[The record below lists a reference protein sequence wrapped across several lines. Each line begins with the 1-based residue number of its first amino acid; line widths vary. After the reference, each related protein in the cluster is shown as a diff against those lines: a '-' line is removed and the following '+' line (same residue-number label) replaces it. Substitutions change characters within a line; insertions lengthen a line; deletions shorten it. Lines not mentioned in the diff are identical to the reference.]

1 MKIRKSV
8 RSYERWLRAQLK
20 GELVEKDI
28 DRKHS
33 LMAQDA
39 FPFLRATYWR
49 WAEIILDICPE
60 LSDAPVV
67 LAIGDIHIENY
78 GSWRDAEGR
87 VVWGVN
93 DFDEAADMPY
103 ALDLVRLATSA
114 VLAEVRGMGEG
125 AVCRNVLAGY
135 RAGLARPRPFVLDR
149 QHHWLREKV
158 VVPEPDR
165 KKFWTKYDP
174 AKNKT
179 RHRIPRAYRKA
190 LQTTLPSE
198 CADVTYWPRTA
209 GMGSLG
215 RPRWVGFA
223 IWQGAPVVR
232 EANAGAFARPFGAGE
247 VRLDAAP
254 LRGSGVRPLSF
265 AQSAIFGPARH
276 CGAAALA
283 ERSQDRTA
291 RAYRGSAPQGLR
303 RAPGLRKCENAG
315 RDGRRSRGDPSRHRQ
330 SPEGDRERPAQA
342 RRRVA
347 APRGRGGGRA
357 RAPRAARV
365 DEGCAQILTCADD
378 GD

>member
-1 MKIRKSV
+1 MRALRSSSTGMNETSTAPDSVASVASPEFGNRTYSTGMLSFLPSASAMSAVTPCGLPPASFTTKKTDIDGANTSATRSFPVGASSFMALSFALAAPRAAGPTIPHRSEFSRAASRFRARIIGGQRARITDIFGVAGQEIYSMKIRKSV
-8 RSYERWLRAQLK
+8 RGYERWLRAQLK
-20 GELVEKDI
+20 GELVEKDLES
-28 DRKHS
+28 KHK
-33 LMAQDA
+33 LMARSA

-49 WAEIILDICPE
+49 WAETILDICPE
-60 LSDAPVV
+60 LADAPSV

-114 VLAEVRGMGEG
+114 VLAEVRGMREG

-190 LQTTLPSE
+190 LQTTLPSA
-198 CADVTYWPRTA
+198 C
-209 GMGSLG
+209 
-215 RPRWVGFA
+215 
-223 IWQGAPVVR
+223 
-232 EANAGAFARPFGAGE
+232 
-247 VRLDAAP
+247 
-254 LRGSGVRPLSF
+254 
-265 AQSAIFGPARH
+265 
-276 CGAAALA
+276 
-283 ERSQDRTA
+283 
-291 RAYRGSAPQGLR
+291 
-303 RAPGLRKCENAG
+303 
-315 RDGRRSRGDPSRHRQ
+315 
-330 SPEGDRERPAQA
+330 
-342 RRRVA
+342 
-347 APRGRGGGRA
+347 
-357 RAPRAARV
+357 
-365 DEGCAQILTCADD
+365 
-378 GD
+378 